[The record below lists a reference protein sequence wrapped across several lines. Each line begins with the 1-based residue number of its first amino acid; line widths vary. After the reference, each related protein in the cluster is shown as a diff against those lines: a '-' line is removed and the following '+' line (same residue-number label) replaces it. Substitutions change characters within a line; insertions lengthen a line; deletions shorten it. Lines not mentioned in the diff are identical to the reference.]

1 MIDKY
6 NIPIHSKNT
15 KKIKYFLF
23 LDSGEWEK
31 EEFNH
36 KDKPTY
42 FESSRGKWYK
52 AEYDSWGSMIY
63 YESSYGY
70 IIDDR

>member
-1 MIDKY
+1 MIEQT
-6 NIPIHSKNT
+6 NIKIENKLT

-31 EEFNH
+31 EELNY
-36 KDKPTY
+36 KDKPTH
-42 FESSRGKWYK
+42 FESSGGYSYK